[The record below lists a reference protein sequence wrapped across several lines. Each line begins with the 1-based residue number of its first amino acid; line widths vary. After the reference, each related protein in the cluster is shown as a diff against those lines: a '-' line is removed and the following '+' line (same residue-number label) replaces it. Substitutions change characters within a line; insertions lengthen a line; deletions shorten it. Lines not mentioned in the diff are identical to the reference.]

1 MVDSSSER
9 ASESLAP
16 VRGIRTRSSCPQL
29 IPPPLPPDPYSLLSR
44 HASDHVIASGAST
57 RIGFESNPQ
66 PLALQL
72 LDEVCVCRG
81 VCGPGIRRAAT
92 GA

>member
-1 MVDSSSER
+1 MLDSSSER
-9 ASESLAP
+9 TSESLAP

-72 LDEVCVCRG
+72 LDEVGVSRG
-81 VCGPGIRRAAT
+81 
-92 GA
+92 